1 MHEAMVAQS
10 LLVSIQAEAEK
21 QNARP
26 VLAKISCGMLN
37 AINDDVL
44 GFAFEAIAKDTIC
57 EGVKIE
63 VIHKP
68 MEARCKK
75 CGGVFGF
82 EIYNPVCSN
91 CGCDDFEL
99 SADAPLVLETIELEV
114 E

>member
-10 LLVSIQAEAEK
+10 LLVSIQAEAKK

-37 AINDDVL
+37 AINDEVL
-44 GFAFEAIAKDTIC
+44 SFAFEAIAKDTIC
-57 EGVKIE
+57 RDVRIE

-75 CGGVFGF
+75 CGRVFGF
-82 EIYNPVCSN
+82 EVFNPLCSN
-91 CGCDDFEL
+91 CGSADFEL
-99 SADAPLVLETIELEV
+99 SADAPLVLETIEFEV